1 MGIVHN
7 PVSFIDSREHE
18 KGIARTASAVLKLF
32 VKRVRIFA
40 LLFVVMAFSPFAL
53 RVNEKFSYRSPYQ
66 FDIAIRQERHKR
78 YRCNS

>member
-18 KGIARTASAVLKLF
+18 KGIARTANAVLRHCLKNF
-32 VKRVRIFA
+32 RIFA

-53 RVNEKFSYRSPYQ
+53 RVNEKFSYSSPYQ
-66 FDIAIRQERHKR
+66 FDIAIR
-78 YRCNS
+78 